1 MIYTLLLPDDTLL
14 SFSSVTDF
22 SESYSANITSYET
35 QVGFPITDNMVLNN
49 PTYSMSA
56 ILSYYNSPTREIV
69 LVDGEFQVIEN
80 NSLDT
85 PLENQVELEA
95 KVKRLWSEKIP
106 FSVIKSTNLLD
117 ILGSELE
124 RYESCLLSSLE
135 LPQSSGVS
143 GAIFP
148 KLSITKIRL
157 TTVLEEEVPNASPN
171 LIAKS
176 QVATKEE
183 VKASEDTASVAPDG
197 GKADE
202 ASSVNGIQERTGDP
216 ETKLAAHQKRTEAQ
230 GLRSYEQKQR
240 EAIAS
245 NEKSQGE
252 SFKYVGYHNG
262 QPTVVLHGKPSDT
275 GTVIPFPNK

>member
-69 LVDGEFQVIEN
+69 LVDGEFQVVEN

-183 VKASEDTASVAPDG
+183 VKAAEGTDSVSPDG
-197 GKADE
+197 GKPEEVAGG
-202 ASSVNGIQERTGDP
+202 VKPVERTGDP
-216 ETKLAAHQKRTEAQ
+216 TTQARAQQLKNEIQATKNW
-230 GLRSYEQKQR
+230 
-240 EAIAS
+240 
-245 NEKSQGE
+245 NEKAAQARNQTNDGR
-252 SFKYVGYHNG
+252 GIDYHVDYDKAG
-262 QPTVVLHGKPSDT
+262 QPHIVEQGRGVGSGVPYRTQ
-275 GTVIPFPNK
+275 

>member
-14 SFSSVTDF
+14 SFSSVTEF

-49 PTYSMSA
+49 PTFSMSA
-56 ILSYYNSPTREIV
+56 ILSYYNSPTREIL
-69 LVDGEFQVIEN
+69 LVDGQFQVVDNSDVDTPIEN
-80 NSLDT
+80 
-85 PLENQVELEA
+85 QIELEG

-106 FSVIKSTNLLD
+106 FSIIKSTNLND

-124 RYESCLLSSLE
+124 RYESCLLANLE
-135 LPQSSGVS
+135 LPQTSGVS

-157 TTVLEEEVPNASPN
+157 TTVIEEEVPNASPN

-183 VKASEDTASVAPDG
+183 VKAAEDTKAVAPDG
-197 GKADE
+197 GKPDE
-202 ASSVNGIQERTGDP
+202 PSSINGERTGT
-216 ETKLAAHQKRTEAQ
+216 EENKLAAHQKRTEAQ
-230 GLRSYEQKQR
+230 GLKSYEGKQK

-252 SFKYVGYHNG
+252 NYKFVDFHNG
-262 QPTVVLHGKPSDT
+262 QPTVVTHGRPTET
-275 GTVIPFPNK
+275 GTTIPFRNQ